1 MLNIIRIMVIATL
14 VFVSL
19 STTRLLLIAH
29 GQGENMNYLPFN
41 KNRLRP
47 FKLKRIEMRGD
58 LRSGRAINVE
68 GVQIQEEKAAGVDD
82 PNAESI
88 HRIVF
93 SGRNGRGKAWRV
105 GATAASYYEALYQG
119 DLDRNGQRDLILAI
133 NTGGNGLAPSTRL
146 IFVTFD
152 RQGDPT
158 LLEATGY
165 YQTEPNGIP
174 DLADLDGDR
183 RAELVHMVFSEGYW
197 ITNVYRLRESR
208 WSLVRGR
215 FAGLNFPLY
224 TRFTNRPNHTP
235 VRPARGRHPVA
246 PSLLRPRD
254 H

>member
-1 MLNIIRIMVIATL
+1 MPNVIRLALFSASTIVVLAMSPATTI
-14 VFVSL
+14 V
-19 STTRLLLIAH
+19 T
-29 GQGENMNYLPFN
+29 GQGENMDYLPFS
-41 KNRLRP
+41 KSLLRK
-47 FKLKRIEMRGD
+47 FELTRIEMPGD
-58 LRSGRAINVE
+58 LRSGKPISVS

-82 PNAESI
+82 PNADSI

-93 SGRNGRGKAWRV
+93 SGRNRRGKAWSV
-105 GATAASYYEALYQG
+105 GATAGSFYQALYQG
-119 DLDRNGQRDLILAI
+119 DLDRNGERDLVLAL

-146 IFVTFD
+146 IFVSFD

-165 YQTEPNGIP
+165 YQIGPTGIP

-183 RAELVHMVFSEGYW
+183 RAELVHMVFDQGYW

-215 FAGLNFPLY
+215 FAGFSFPLY

-246 PSLLRPRD
+246 PNLLDRKP
-254 H
+254 